1 MDYKGL
7 QVTLTKE
14 TSMKLILATIL
25 AGSFLVSL
33 PVKAD
38 DKPPAGDSSKSDKSA
53 KKDKKSDK
61 KSDKKADT
69 GDKGAAPAGGG
80 W

>member
-1 MDYKGL
+1 
-7 QVTLTKE
+7 
-14 TSMKLILATIL
+14 MKLILAAIL

-38 DKPPAGDSSKSDKSA
+38 DKPADDSGKAAKKSKKGADTDKGA
-53 KKDKKSDK
+53 KKDDSAGKS
-61 KSDKKADT
+61 
-69 GDKGAAPAGGG
+69 GGG

>member
-1 MDYKGL
+1 MDYNGL
-7 QVTLTKE
+7 HATLNKE
-14 TSMKLILATIL
+14 ASMKLILATIL

-38 DKPPAGDSSKSDKSA
+38 DKAPATDKSDKSA
-53 KKDKKSDK
+53 KKDKKADK
-61 KSDKKADT
+61 KSDKKADK

>member
-1 MDYKGL
+1 
-7 QVTLTKE
+7 
-14 TSMKLILATIL
+14 MKLILATIL

-38 DKPPAGDSSKSDKSA
+38 DKPADDSGKPA
-53 KKDKKSDK
+53 KKKSKKSDK
-61 KSDKKADT
+61 GEKK
-69 GDKGAAPAGGG
+69 GDDSASKPSGGG

>member
-1 MDYKGL
+1 MVYKGL
-7 QVTLTKE
+7 HANLNKE

-25 AGSFLVSL
+25 AGSFLMSL

-38 DKPPAGDSSKSDKSA
+38 DKPPAGDSSKSDKS
-53 KKDKKSDK
+53 KKDKKT
-61 KSDKKADT
+61 DKKADK

>member
-1 MDYKGL
+1 
-7 QVTLTKE
+7 
-14 TSMKLILATIL
+14 MKLILAAIL

-38 DKPPAGDSSKSDKSA
+38 DKPAGDAKADKG
-53 KKDKKSDK
+53 KKEK
-61 KSDKKADT
+61 KSDKKADK
-69 GDKGAAPAGGG
+69 GEDKGSSKPSGGG

>member
-1 MDYKGL
+1 MVYKGL
-7 QVTLTKE
+7 HVNPNKE

-38 DKPPAGDSSKSDKSA
+38 DKPPAGDSKSDKSA
-53 KKDKKSDK
+53 KKDKKADK
-61 KSDKKADT
+61 KTDKKAE

>member
-1 MDYKGL
+1 
-7 QVTLTKE
+7 
-14 TSMKLILATIL
+14 MKLVLAAIL

-38 DKPPAGDSSKSDKSA
+38 DKPADDSGKAA
-53 KKDKKSDK
+53 KKSKKGDK
-61 KSDKKADT
+61 
-69 GDKGAAPAGGG
+69 GDKGAKKGDDDAKTGGGG

>member
-1 MDYKGL
+1 
-7 QVTLTKE
+7 
-14 TSMKLILATIL
+14 MKLILATIL

-38 DKPPAGDSSKSDKSA
+38 DKAGGDSATGGKSG
-53 KKDKKSDK
+53 KKDKKT
-61 KSDKKADT
+61 DKKADK
-69 GDKGAAPAGGG
+69 GDKGSAPAGGG

>member
-1 MDYKGL
+1 
-7 QVTLTKE
+7 
-14 TSMKLILATIL
+14 MKLILAAIL

-38 DKPPAGDSSKSDKSA
+38 DKPAGDTNAEKGKDK
-53 KKDKKSDK
+53 KKDKKADK
-61 KSDKKADT
+61 
-69 GDKGAAPAGGG
+69 GDKGADQGAKPSGGG

>member
-1 MDYKGL
+1 
-7 QVTLTKE
+7 
-14 TSMKLILATIL
+14 MKLILAAIL

-38 DKPPAGDSSKSDKSA
+38 DKPAGDAKADKG
-53 KKDKKSDK
+53 KKT
-61 KSDKKADT
+61 DKKAD
-69 GDKGAAPAGGG
+69 KGAKDDKSASKPAGGG

>member
-1 MDYKGL
+1 MVYKSL
-7 QVTLTKE
+7 HANPNKE

-38 DKPPAGDSSKSDKSA
+38 DQPPAGDSSKSDKPA
-53 KKDKKSDK
+53 KKDKKT
-61 KSDKKADT
+61 DKKADK

>member
-1 MDYKGL
+1 MVYNGRSSDPQL
-7 QVTLTKE
+7 KE
-14 TSMKLILATIL
+14 ISMKLILAAIL

-38 DKPPAGDSSKSDKSA
+38 DKAPEADKADKAG
-53 KKDKKSDK
+53 KKDKKADKGDK
-61 KSDKKADT
+61 KSD
-69 GDKGAAPAGGG
+69 DKGAAKPSGGG

>member
-1 MDYKGL
+1 
-7 QVTLTKE
+7 
-14 TSMKLILATIL
+14 MKLILATIL

-38 DKPPAGDSSKSDKSA
+38 DKPPAGDSKSDKSA
-53 KKDKKSDK
+53 KKK
-61 KSDKKADT
+61 DKKADK
-69 GDKGAAPAGGG
+69 GDDKGSSKPSGGG

>member
-1 MDYKGL
+1 
-7 QVTLTKE
+7 
-14 TSMKLILATIL
+14 MKLILATIL

-38 DKPPAGDSSKSDKSA
+38 DKPADDSGKPAKKSKKSGDKSDKGD
-53 KKDKKSDK
+53 KKDDQAGKS
-61 KSDKKADT
+61 
-69 GDKGAAPAGGG
+69 GGG

>member
-1 MDYKGL
+1 
-7 QVTLTKE
+7 
-14 TSMKLILATIL
+14 MKLILAAFL

-38 DKPPAGDSSKSDKSA
+38 DKPAGDTKADKG

-61 KSDKKADT
+61 KA
-69 GDKGAAPAGGG
+69 DKGDDKGTSKPSGGGG